1 MNEIGRAC
9 DTYEGEERCIQG
21 LGGEPEGKRPLGRL
35 RRKWENNI
43 EMDLQEGAWW
53 VWIGSIWLKIG
64 ADDGNL

>member
-1 MNEIGRAC
+1 MNETGRAC

-53 VWIGSIWLKIG
+53 VWIGSIWIKIG